1 MGLGRGFWALKGPHL
16 RLSTHFPGSQRCMH
30 PVTHRPH
37 LHGPLTS
44 CQHGH
49 LLRGSQAPRLQSPPF
64 GELESPAWGSA
75 GRGLARPR
83 PGSEPE
89 RGGGGFR
96 SSPAHPPTPTAD
108 TREQLPPPLWSWFPG
123 WCWEPAPSPPKL
135 GVVPLC
141 GPDLPRPPSSR
152 PALTSPASSP
162 CSLLLASPKY
172 QATPSRKPSRTSLA
186 SQGHGATGLEGL
198 EVPKAALRTPL
209 QSAFSLFFFSVF

>member
-108 TREQLPPPLWSWFPG
+108 TREQVPPPLWSWFPG

-135 GVVPLC
+135 GGGASLWPRSAPPPFLPARPHLTCLFPLLSPPGLSKVPGHSLQEALQDQLGLP
-141 GPDLPRPPSSR
+141 GPRSHRSGR
-152 PALTSPASSP
+152 S
-162 CSLLLASPKY
+162 
-172 QATPSRKPSRTSLA
+172 
-186 SQGHGATGLEGL
+186 
-198 EVPKAALRTPL
+198 
-209 QSAFSLFFFSVF
+209 